1 MITQQQNIDSGI
13 NTPLE
18 SLSACMDGELI
29 AAQRGELLVQ
39 VGTDQAL
46 QAEWSLYHCI
56 GDVLRSD
63 ELSCHTGGFNT
74 RFAAKLAAEPHVFAP
89 RAAKAVAA
97 RQAELQRS
105 RWIKPASLA
114 ASMAAVAVVAG
125 VAMQQWVSAG
135 GNSGS
140 GPMVSSAALMSSANP
155 VAAQVGQMAPVA
167 QIAPAN
173 QTAQVSLP
181 GAYLAA
187 HHQYASQRSAL
198 YVQTVAHDSG
208 K

>member
-18 SLSACMDGELI
+18 SLSACMDGEFLL
-29 AAQRGELLVQ
+29 AQRSVVLTQ
-39 VGTDQAL
+39 VGADQAL

-63 ELSCHTGGFNT
+63 ELSCHSGGFNA

-89 RAAKAVAA
+89 RAAKAVVA
-97 RQAELQRS
+97 RNAELQRS

-125 VAMQQWVSAG
+125 VAMQQWVSTGAGAG
-135 GNSGS
+135 GNNT
-140 GPMVSSAALMSSANP
+140 PVALMSGINP
-155 VAAQVGQMAPVA
+155 MAAQVSQMTPVAPVNQVA
-167 QIAPAN
+167 QI
-173 QTAQVSLP
+173 SLP

-187 HHQYASQRSAL
+187 HQQYASQRSAL

>member
-18 SLSACMDGELI
+18 SLSACMDGELLL
-29 AAQRGELLVQ
+29 AQRSVLLTQ

-63 ELSCHTGGFNT
+63 ELSCHTSGFNA
-74 RFAAKLAAEPHVFAP
+74 RFAANLAAEPHVFAP

-135 GNSGS
+135 AGAGGNN
-140 GPMVSSAALMSSANP
+140 PVALMSGVNP
-155 VAAQVGQMAPVA
+155 MAAQVSLTPVAPVSQAA
-167 QIAPAN
+167 QI
-173 QTAQVSLP
+173 SLP

-187 HHQYASQRSAL
+187 HQQYASQRSAL

>member
-18 SLSACMDGELI
+18 SLSACMDGELL
-29 AAQRGELLVQ
+29 AAQRSVMLAQ

-63 ELSCHTGGFNT
+63 ELSCHTGGFNA
-74 RFAAKLAAEPHVFAP
+74 RFGAKLAAEPHVFAP

-135 GNSGS
+135 AGS
-140 GPMVSSAALMSSANP
+140 NNTPVALMSGVNP
-155 VAAQVGQMAPVA
+155 MAAQVSQMTPVA
-167 QIAPAN
+167 PASQAAQI
-173 QTAQVSLP
+173 SLP

-187 HHQYASQRSAL
+187 HQQYASQRSAL

>member
-1 MITQQQNIDSGI
+1 MITQQDNIDSGI

-18 SLSACMDGELI
+18 SLSACIDGELI
-29 AAQRGELLVQ
+29 AERRSELLVQ
-39 VGTDQAL
+39 VAADGAL
-46 QAEWSLYHCI
+46 QAQWSLYHCI

-63 ELSCHTGGFNT
+63 ELSCHAGGFNT
-74 RFAAKLAAEPHVFAP
+74 RFAAKLATEPHVFAP
-89 RAAKAVAA
+89 RAARAIAA

-125 VAMQQWVSAG
+125 VAMQQWVTAG
-135 GNSGS
+135 GGNGS
-140 GPMVSSAALMSSANP
+140 LAPTALMSPANP
-155 VAAQVGQMAPVA
+155 MVAPVSQSGPA
-167 QIAPAN
+167 APAN
-173 QTAQVSLP
+173 QMAQASLP

-187 HHQYASQRSAL
+187 HRQYASQRTAL

>member
-1 MITQQQNIDSGI
+1 MITQQDNIDSGI

-18 SLSACMDGELI
+18 SLSACIDGELI
-29 AAQRGELLVQ
+29 AERRSELLVQ
-39 VGTDQAL
+39 VASDGAL
-46 QAEWSLYHCI
+46 QAQWSVYHCI

-63 ELSCHTGGFNT
+63 ELSCHAGGFNA

-89 RAAKAVAA
+89 RAARAIAA
-97 RQAELQRS
+97 RQAELHRS

-125 VAMQQWVSAG
+125 VAMQQWVTAG
-135 GNSGS
+135 GGNGS
-140 GPMVSSAALMSSANP
+140 LSPTALMSPVGP
-155 VAAQVGQMAPVA
+155 VAQVSQPGPAGQMAQA
-167 QIAPAN
+167 R
-173 QTAQVSLP
+173 LP

-187 HHQYASQRSAL
+187 HQQYGSQRTAL

>member
-1 MITQQQNIDSGI
+1 MITQQDNIDSGI

-18 SLSACMDGELI
+18 SLSACIDGELI
-29 AAQRGELLVQ
+29 AGQRSELLVQ
-39 VGTDQAL
+39 IGSDETL
-46 QAEWSLYHCI
+46 QAQWSLYHCI

-63 ELSCHTGGFNT
+63 ELSCHAGGFNA

-89 RAAKAVAA
+89 RAARAIAA

-125 VAMQQWVSAG
+125 VAMQQWVTAG
-135 GNSGS
+135 SGS
-140 GPMVSSAALMSSANP
+140 GSLTPTALMSPANP
-155 VAAQVGQMAPVA
+155 MAAQVSQTGVAAPAGQMAQA
-167 QIAPAN
+167 
-173 QTAQVSLP
+173 SLP

-187 HHQYASQRSAL
+187 HHQYASQRAAL